1 MEKKTTTMITDHQTN
16 TVYISNLL
24 EKKCPTVYEQ
34 LITYFTRYNIRYGI
48 LPGTKDIWVRDYMP
62 LQVADDYFVH
72 YQYNPDYLNTPAL
85 QKTITNGHA
94 LAVNL
99 GLRVNKVNIKLDG
112 GNAVKSEQRLIATTK
127 LIKENKPY
135 REQALLQEIK
145 TQLRVEQLILIPE
158 EPHDIIGH
166 ADGMVRFIDEQR
178 VFINQY
184 PNINEEIETFGYN
197 LRASLSNAGLELV
210 ELPYYPWQNK
220 SDLDATGCYINYLEV
235 GYFIFYPTYHTPRDA
250 QVHEILAQTF
260 KEKIITGIDCRE
272 LAPAG
277 GVLNC
282 ITWNIYKP

>member
-1 MEKKTTTMITDHQTN
+1 MITDHQTN
-16 TVYISNLL
+16 FVYLADTL
-24 EKKCPTVYEQ
+24 EKQCSTVFEQ
-34 LITYFTRYNIRYGI
+34 LTKYFKRYNIQYDV
-48 LPGTKDIWVRDYMP
+48 LQGTKDIWVRDYMP
-62 LQVADDYFVH
+62 VQVAEDYFVQ

-85 QKTITNGHA
+85 QKSITDGYA
-94 LAVNL
+94 ISTSL
-99 GLRVNKVNIKLDG
+99 GLKVNKVGIKLDG
-112 GNAVKSEQRLIATTK
+112 GNVVKWKNRVIATTK

-135 REQALLQEIK
+135 KEHALLQEIK
-145 TQLRVEQLILIPE
+145 AQLRVDDLLLIPV

-166 ADGMVRFIDEQR
+166 ADGMVRWVNEHR
-178 VFINQY
+178 VLVNTY
-184 PNINEEIETFGYN
+184 PDHNEALESFGYL
-197 LRASLSNAGLELV
+197 LRACLRNAGIEMI

-260 KEKIITGIDCRE
+260 KEKIITGIDCCA

>member
-1 MEKKTTTMITDHQTN
+1 MITDHQTN
-16 TVYISNLL
+16 FVYLADTL
-24 EKKCPTVYEQ
+24 EKECSTVFEQ
-34 LITYFTRYNIRYGI
+34 LTKYFKRYNIQYDV
-48 LPGTKDIWVRDYMP
+48 LQGTKDIWVRDYMP
-62 LQVADDYFVH
+62 VQVAEDYFVQ

-85 QKTITNGHA
+85 QKSITDGYA
-94 LAVNL
+94 ISTSL
-99 GLRVNKVNIKLDG
+99 GLKVNKVGIKLDG
-112 GNAVKSEQRLIATTK
+112 GNVVKWKNRVIATTK

-135 REQALLQEIK
+135 KEHALLQEIK
-145 TQLRVEQLILIPE
+145 AQLRVDDLLLIPV

-166 ADGMVRFIDEQR
+166 ADGMVRWVNEHR
-178 VFINQY
+178 VLVNTY
-184 PNINEEIETFGYN
+184 PDHNEALESFGYL
-197 LRASLSNAGLELV
+197 LRACLRNAGIEMI

-250 QVHEILAQTF
+250 QVHEILTQTF

>member
-1 MEKKTTTMITDHQTN
+1 MITDHQTN
-16 TVYISNLL
+16 FVYLADTL
-24 EKKCPTVYEQ
+24 EKECSTVFEQ
-34 LITYFTRYNIRYGI
+34 LTKYFKRYNIQYDV
-48 LPGTKDIWVRDYMP
+48 LQGTKDIWVRDYMP
-62 LQVADDYFVH
+62 VQVAEDYFVQ

-85 QKTITNGHA
+85 QKSITDGYA
-94 LAVNL
+94 ISTSL
-99 GLRVNKVNIKLDG
+99 GLKVNKVGIKLDG
-112 GNAVKSEQRLIATTK
+112 GNVVKWKNRVIATTK

-135 REQALLQEIK
+135 KEHALLQEIK
-145 TQLRVEQLILIPE
+145 AQLRVDDLLLIPE

-166 ADGMVRFIDEQR
+166 ADGMLRWVDDKR
-178 VFINQY
+178 VLVNTY
-184 PNINEEIETFGYN
+184 PDHNEALESFGYL
-197 LRASLSNAGLELV
+197 LRACLRNAGIEMI

-250 QVHEILAQTF
+250 QVHEILTQTF